1 MQKVTYYI
9 TLYSKEVSRM
19 DREKTEEHEN
29 GLRRLPY
36 AAFELDEARKF
47 VSRSGVAASRLVP
60 IRMKSLLDRY
70 LSSTD
75 RKRIAE
81 LSIGEEMLI
90 DLPPL
95 GSHGAIIQRHPNGY
109 WIAIRDLTVHLL
121 SSIQVRGENTPSFF
135 DVVEKQMQ
143 SLYTDGDFLTEDQRI
158 LRRNCRQL
166 LRCYIEI
173 ASYLHYTVE
182 KFASDE
188 ISEVTTPI
196 NGLLNCAKKLLRPN
210 GFRPSIRSVEQP
222 VYVCGSSDEIRYA
235 VATMIT
241 SAAEHL
247 RDKQNFSIHCSVLE
261 REYLV
266 SILFEPL
273 LGGELYRTLL
283 SGRYE
288 DGLSSPYANLFFEL
302 LLLRKTAEA
311 NGWRFSVVNAGLS
324 EGFLRMTLA
333 LPITDERPLLLNEA
347 PDSMPLLELLLSFV
361 FPSPEEE

>member
-1 MQKVTYYI
+1 M
-9 TLYSKEVSRM
+9 SCM
-19 DREKTEEHEN
+19 DREKPEEHPD
-29 GLRRLPY
+29 RVRQLPY

-47 VSRSGVAASRLVP
+47 VSRSGVAAPRLLP
-60 IRMKSLLDRY
+60 IRMRSLLDHY
-70 LSSTD
+70 LTCTD

-81 LSIGEEMLI
+81 LPIGEETLI

-95 GSHGAIIQRHPNGY
+95 GSHGAIIRRHPNGY

-121 SSIQVRGENTPSFF
+121 SCIQVRGDQVPSFF
-135 DVVEKQMQ
+135 DIVEGQMQ
-143 SLYTDGDFLTEDQRI
+143 SLYADGDLLPEDQRV

-182 KFASDE
+182 KFSSNE
-188 ISEVTTPI
+188 ISEVTTPV
-196 NGLLNCAKKLLRPN
+196 NGLLDCAKSLLRPN
-210 GFRPSIRSVEQP
+210 GFRPGIRSVKQP
-222 VYVCGSSDEIRYA
+222 VYVRGSSNEIRYA
-235 VATMIT
+235 VATMLI

-247 RDKQNFSIHCSVLE
+247 RDKQNFSIHCTVLE

-273 LGGELYRTLL
+273 LEGKLYRTLL

-324 EGFLRMTLA
+324 EGYLRMTLA

-361 FPSPEEE
+361 FPPPDED